1 MENICEMQTTKYVI
15 GLDYGTLSA
24 RAVLVATDS
33 GKVVA
38 ESVCSYP
45 HGILSEELPADFA
58 LQEIDDYV
66 ETMYCTIKQVVKES
80 GCRAED
86 VIGIGIDATSSR
98 SEEHTSEL
106 QSPY

>member
-66 ETMYCTIKQVVKES
+66 ETMYCTAGGEGIRLPGG
-80 GCRAED
+80 GCDRD
-86 VIGIGIDATSSR
+86 W
-98 SEEHTSEL
+98 H
-106 QSPY
+106 